1 MDVSPRPVRTIHPL
15 SDAYFIHTEMCLS
28 RFISQKHI
36 LEAVK
41 LPSLVFYFHCCS
53 AQDAGVCKSML
64 FCVCSS
70 VSVCVC
76 PSDRAL

>member
-41 LPSLVFYFHCCS
+41 LPSLVFYLPLLLS
-53 AQDAGVCKSML
+53 TGRW
-64 FCVCSS
+64 CVQKHVILC
-70 VSVCVC
+70 
-76 PSDRAL
+76 L